1 MEEITPLGRTVREG
15 LLEEVT
21 SSLRSD
27 QLEWITQSLG
37 SRVAWL
43 AESGYWASEH
53 LFTLHRK
60 GDWSFRLWRV
70 FIVVFFRRQWV
81 LSDRT
86 DNNLPKTGA
95 SLFFFLRVSA
105 SFVHQ
110 CVHGAWY
117 ARVHGVAKCRT
128 QLSDFTSTS
137 TLYINNHSS
146 ECGKHEFLKN
156 HLHKRVL
163 NSLAMTSFQAYKF

>member
-1 MEEITPLGRTVREG
+1 MPLGRTVREG

-21 SSLRSD
+21 YTLRSD
-27 QLEWITQSLG
+27 QQEWITQSLG

-43 AESGYWASEH
+43 AESGCWASEH

-81 LSDRT
+81 PSDRT

-95 SLFFFLRVSA
+95 ILFNFLRISA
-105 SFVHQ
+105 SFLHQ
-110 CVHGAWY
+110 RVHGVWY
-117 ARVHGVAKCRT
+117 ATVHGVAKHQTR
-128 QLSDFTSTS
+128 LSDFTLTF

-156 HLHKRVL
+156 HLHKSVL
-163 NSLAMTSFQAYKF
+163 NSLAMTSSQAYKF